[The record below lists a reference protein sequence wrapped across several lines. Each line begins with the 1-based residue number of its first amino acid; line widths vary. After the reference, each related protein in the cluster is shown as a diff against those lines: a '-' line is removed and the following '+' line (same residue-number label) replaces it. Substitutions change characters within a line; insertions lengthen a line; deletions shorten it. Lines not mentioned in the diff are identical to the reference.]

1 MGQIVSFENRHF
13 QFLIYSFYRIDS
25 TKKLQVLFMRASGLC
40 DKDFEAISNS
50 LKNNSTLKVVDVSSN
65 RDLTPDAIL
74 QISDILANNRIL
86 EYLGLSKLN
95 LSTEDVTPLFGLL
108 GRFPFPADEVEGHLA
123 KLKARDVIVEKNKK
137 LKSQKKPEEPV
148 PVLDNIEQITK
159 KTLEGEIVQEW
170 VTIKNP

>member
-74 QISDILANNRIL
+74 
-86 EYLGLSKLN
+86 
-95 LSTEDVTPLFGLL
+95 
-108 GRFPFPADEVEGHLA
+108 
-123 KLKARDVIVEKNKK
+123 
-137 LKSQKKPEEPV
+137 
-148 PVLDNIEQITK
+148 
-159 KTLEGEIVQEW
+159 
-170 VTIKNP
+170 